1 VLLEEGRAVAL
12 TPKVFDTLLHLV
24 EHAGESFSK
33 EALMQ
38 AVWPD
43 TIVEEN
49 NLNQNISTLRRLL
62 GEKRGENRYIATI
75 PGRGYR
81 LTAAVVSVGGA
92 SAKVE
97 SSTNHG
103 RRLALAVLPFD
114 NMTSDAKRAY
124 LADGLTEETIAAM
137 GQVDPDHLSVIGR
150 RSVMRYRE
158 TAKSRRSA
166 VNWALGMWWRAR
178 CARKGRGCASRPN

>member
-1 VLLEEGRAVAL
+1 MKHTEGRIYEFGSFRLNADQRVLLEEGRAVAL

-62 GEKRGENRYIATI
+62 GEKRGENVI
-75 PGRGYR
+75 
-81 LTAAVVSVGGA
+81 
-92 SAKVE
+92 SAQ
-97 SSTNHG
+97 
-103 RRLALAVLPFD
+103 A
-114 NMTSDAKRAY
+114 
-124 LADGLTEETIAAM
+124 
-137 GQVDPDHLSVIGR
+137 
-150 RSVMRYRE
+150 
-158 TAKSRRSA
+158 
-166 VNWALGMWWRAR
+166 
-178 CARKGRGCASRPN
+178 